1 LITGAWQVHVENQ
14 EFFDWCLEERGVKQ
28 LIFLQ
33 LDWRRAYFLKGKASF
48 LEPAFPMTA
57 YGL

>member
-1 LITGAWQVHVENQ
+1 MLKNQ

-33 LDWRRAYFLKGKASF
+33 LDWRKAYFLKGEASF
-48 LEPAFPMTA
+48 PEPAFPMTV